1 MESCGCV
8 ETNLCGRMKQYTDM
22 ADVNMG
28 GIVEMALNNGVSR
41 ITGKQCS
48 VQTGDPG
55 ILKLS
60 RNFMTPSRLISV
72 TLWMLSYPAISS
84 WIT

>member
-1 MESCGCV
+1 
-8 ETNLCGRMKQYTDM
+8 MKQYTDM